1 MQESIISALAA
12 LLGTVIGVC
21 TTLVIHR
28 IDRKI
33 NERKIINESI
43 HYLLE
48 VYLQINRVDAKK
60 MNDEFWN
67 YYWQSIRKYI
77 HGDDKSFESAKE
89 QLSPII
95 NKNLVTN
102 TQQAY
107 KELEKHLKE
116 KGIEYVEKKAL
127 YADSDLKISSD
138 DLIKEGF
145 IESLK
150 VNDSECQGYVLIKK
164 VRDHYE
170 HNSFITCEKY
180 TTKGYD
186 QN

>member
-1 MQESIISALAA
+1 MKSPSI
-12 LLGTVIGVC
+12 
-21 TTLVIHR
+21 
-28 IDRKI
+28 
-33 NERKIINESI
+33 
-43 HYLLE
+43 
-48 VYLQINRVDAKK
+48 KK
-60 MNDEFWN
+60 MRMISVVWGGLLILILVGLTAIGMI
-67 YYWQSIRKYI
+67 YKQ
-77 HGDDKSFESAKE
+77 KS
-89 QLSPII
+89 
-95 NKNLVTN
+95 
-102 TQQAY
+102 QAY

-164 VRDHYE
+164 IRDHYE
-170 HNSFITCEKY
+170 HNSFIKCEKY